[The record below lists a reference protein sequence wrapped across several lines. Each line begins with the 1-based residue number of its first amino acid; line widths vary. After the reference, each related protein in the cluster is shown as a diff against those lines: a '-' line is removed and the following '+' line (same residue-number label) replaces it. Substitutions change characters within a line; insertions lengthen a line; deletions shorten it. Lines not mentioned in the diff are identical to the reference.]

1 MCWLYL
7 STSVLTDIGS
17 LTEAISLLLREEAVC
32 QATGDTDGEED
43 DEDCEHDEILMD
55 AVTDLL
61 PALAKCMG
69 PAFEPILRQQFEP
82 LMKFAVRIASRFTSM
97 SFIQA
102 LLMSIHF
109 FSFIF

>member
-1 MCWLYL
+1 M
-7 STSVLTDIGS
+7 
-17 LTEAISLLLREEAVC
+17 LLREEAIC

-82 LMKFAVRIASRFTSM
+82 LMKFAVRSTLRLSQM
-97 SFIQA
+97 SFAHA
-102 LLMSIHF
+102 LLLKISKKN
-109 FSFIF
+109 